1 VLTLTV
7 EVVGEATTRYDA
19 ARRIE
24 AYLRTYP
31 YNLDLPQP
39 PADWDLVDYFL
50 FDLQEGYCDYY
61 ASAMV
66 VMARV
71 AGLPAR
77 FATGYVQGRYDA
89 EGRRWVVTEQ
99 EGHSWVEVYFE
110 GVGWV
115 EFEPTA
121 GRPALVR
128 PGGETLPGVTVPARP
143 AQAPKWWQAVPWGLV
158 VLVVVAG
165 LLLAA
170 MAWLWRPQPAL
181 TAAEL
186 IQARYGRLVR
196 WGRWLRRPLHDGQ
209 TPSEYGRDLAR
220 TAQARGASARLPQA
234 RRAGAEAPQ
243 QIEELAEAFVE
254 TRYGRGPVPGR
265 RGRQIQVLW
274 QRLRRNLW
282 WLWLRRLRDGE
293 DEAPGAT

>member
-1 VLTLTV
+1 
-7 EVVGEATTRYDA
+7 
-19 ARRIE
+19 
-24 AYLRTYP
+24 
-31 YNLDLPQP
+31 
-39 PADWDLVDYFL
+39 
-50 FDLQEGYCDYY
+50 
-61 ASAMV
+61 
-66 VMARV
+66 
-71 AGLPAR
+71 
-77 FATGYVQGRYDA
+77 
-89 EGRRWVVTEQ
+89 
-99 EGHSWVEVYFE
+99 
-110 GVGWV
+110 VGWV

-265 RGRQIQVLW
+265 RGWQIQVLW
-274 QRLRRNLW
+274 RRLRRNLW